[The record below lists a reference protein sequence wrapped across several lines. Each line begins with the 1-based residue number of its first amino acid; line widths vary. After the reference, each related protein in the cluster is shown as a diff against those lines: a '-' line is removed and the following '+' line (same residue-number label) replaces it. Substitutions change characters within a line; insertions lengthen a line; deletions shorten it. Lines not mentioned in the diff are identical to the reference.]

1 MKKIF
6 IWLLILSLVAV
17 FSLAGCDKA
26 GEAEEEVIAEEEEE
40 EVVAEEE
47 EVAEEPADVPI
58 TIKYAHM
65 NTPESIAGKQ
75 ADYFANLVMEKNSS
89 ITVEVYPSSQLGTL
103 QELAEMLGN
112 GSVEMSHN
120 TMAAMG
126 SQYSSYGVLDTPY
139 LYKDVDH
146 LMRVTDINSPL
157 MQTLNQGAIAAKNIR
172 QLYTFY
178 FGARELTCNE
188 AIYAPEDLADKKIRA
203 IPFPIYMTAVEGM
216 GAIATPI
223 DWSEVPT
230 ALATGQA
237 DGQENPV
244 NVIFANKLFDVQ
256 SHCMLTNHIMAAQYV
271 GINEDVWQSLSDNQQ
286 AAISEAA
293 AEASVY
299 ATDLTKDSET
309 TDVQNLIDA
318 GMTIITEA
326 DGLDVDAFRAGV
338 MTLVEERFN
347 EVWGDLYN
355 IIAKI
360 E

>member
-1 MKKIF
+1 
-6 IWLLILSLVAV
+6 
-17 FSLAGCDKA
+17 
-26 GEAEEEVIAEEEEE
+26 
-40 EVVAEEE
+40 
-47 EVAEEPADVPI
+47 
-58 TIKYAHM
+58 
-65 NTPESIAGKQ
+65 
-75 ADYFANLVMEKNSS
+75 
-89 ITVEVYPSSQLGTL
+89 VYKRQ
-103 QELAEMLGN
+103 AEMLGN

-172 QLYTFY
+172 NLYTFY
-178 FGARELTCNE
+178 FGARELTCNDP
-188 AIYAPEDLADKKIRA
+188 IYAPEDLASKKIRA

-244 NVIFANKLFDVQ
+244 NVIYANKLFDVQ

-271 GINEDVWQSLSDNQQ
+271 GINEDVWQGLSDSQR

-293 AEASVY
+293 AETSLY
-299 ATDLTKDSET
+299 ATDLTKESEE
-309 TDVQNLIDA
+309 TDVQNLKDE

-338 MTLVEERFN
+338 MTLVEERFS